1 MAYAKGSVCRQIFR
15 QLHARNLVEFRAA
28 ILLGHATAEQADL
41 SRFFQQLGE
50 QAGLVLFEIG
60 NEGNHFVADKFLG
73 GPANEFLIVG
83 KVSGRENVFR
93 SAGFHQET
101 APA

>member
-1 MAYAKGSVCRQIFR
+1 
-15 QLHARNLVEFRAA
+15 
-28 ILLGHATAEQADL
+28 
-41 SRFFQQLGE
+41 
-50 QAGLVLFEIG
+50 LFEIG

-83 KVSGRENVFR
+83 EVSGRENVFR